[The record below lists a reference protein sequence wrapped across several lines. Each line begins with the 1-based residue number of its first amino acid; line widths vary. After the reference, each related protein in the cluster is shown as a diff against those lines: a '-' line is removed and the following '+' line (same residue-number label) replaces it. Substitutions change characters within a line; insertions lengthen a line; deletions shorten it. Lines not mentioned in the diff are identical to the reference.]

1 MDSINLLKKL
11 PKMDKL
17 LNDNRFDGF
26 SRVILKEA
34 AVRAVADARAAA
46 EKGKEPDT
54 QKIIELTEKIY
65 REITKGSLHRVINA
79 TGVPIHTNLGRS
91 PLPECAADELKEI
104 VCGYS
109 NLEYDT
115 AGGKRGDRYH
125 HVSEYLRMLTGA
137 EDAVVVN
144 NNASA
149 VFLVLNTFAKGKE
162 AIVSRG
168 ELVEIGGSF
177 RVPDVM
183 KQSGA
188 KMVEVGT
195 TNKTRK
201 ADYDNAAT
209 PKTAVM
215 MKVHRSNYE
224 IVGFSEEA
232 SLADVAQ
239 SARETG
245 CVSYYDAGSG
255 QFIKHL
261 PDEICRDRTIPEDVS
276 AGFDLVSFSG
286 DKMTGGCQAGIII
299 GKKSLINKIK
309 KNPLM
314 RMLRVDKMTLAVLQ
328 SVFRLYLT
336 GRANEIPAQHMI
348 SESIESLGLRAAK
361 LAILIGGEVIAT
373 KSTVGGGSCPL
384 AEMKS
389 FGVAVSVKGMSES
402 ALDRHLRRWETPII
416 ARVGERVYFDVR
428 TLDEKDFGIILDAL
442 GALK

>member
-1 MDSINLLKKL
+1 MDNSSLFKKL
-11 PKMDKL
+11 PKMDKIL
-17 LNDNRFDGF
+17 DDNRFSGF
-26 SRVILKEA
+26 TRVILKEA
-34 AVRAVADARAAA
+34 ASRAVASARAAA
-46 EKGKEPDT
+46 EKGKEPDLV
-54 QKIIELTEKIY
+54 KILDATEKIY
-65 REITKGSLHRVINA
+65 HDIEKGSLRRVVNA

-91 PLPECAADELKEI
+91 PLPECAAEELKELI
-104 VCGYS
+104 CGYS

-115 AGGKRGDRYH
+115 ETGKRGDRYH
-125 HVSEYLRMLTGA
+125 HVSEYLRILTGA

-162 AIVSRG
+162 AVVSRG

-239 SARETG
+239 SAQEAG
-245 CVSYYDAGSG
+245 CISYYDAGSG
-255 QFIKHL
+255 QFIKNL
-261 PDEICRDRTIPEDVS
+261 PDEICRDKTIPQDIA

-299 GKKSLINKIK
+299 GKKSLIDKIK
-309 KNPLM
+309 KNQLM

-336 GRANEIPAQHMI
+336 ESHGEIPAQRMM

-361 LAILIGGEVIAT
+361 LSKLIGGEVIAT

-389 FGVAVSVKGMSES
+389 FGVAVSIKGMSES
-402 ALDRHLRRWETPII
+402 ALDRHLRRWKTPII

-428 TLDEKDFGIILDAL
+428 TLDERDFNIIADAL

>member
-11 PKMDKL
+11 PKMDKI
-17 LNDNRFDGF
+17 LNDERFSGLNRT
-26 SRVILKEA
+26 ILKEA
-34 AVRAVADARAAA
+34 AARAVASARADA
-46 EKGKEPDT
+46 EKGKEPDVE
-54 QKIIELTEKIY
+54 KILTETSIIY
-65 REITKGSLHRVINA
+65 RDIEKGSLRRVINA
-79 TGVPIHTNLGRS
+79 TGVPIYTNLGRS
-91 PLPECAADELKEI
+91 PLPECAADELKDL

-115 AGGKRGDRYH
+115 DSGKRGDRYH

-162 AIVSRG
+162 AVVSRG

-201 ADYDNAAT
+201 ADYDNAVT

-232 SLADVAQ
+232 TLSDVAQ
-239 SARETG
+239 SACDAG

-261 PDEICRDRTIPEDVS
+261 PDEICRDKTIPEDIAS
-276 AGFDLVSFSG
+276 GFDIVSFSG
-286 DKMTGGCQAGIII
+286 DKMTGGCQAGIIV
-299 GKKSLINKIK
+299 GKKSLIHKIK

-336 GRANEIPAQHMI
+336 GRANEIPAQRMI
-348 SESIESLGLRAAK
+348 SESIESIGLRAAK
-361 LAILIGGEVIAT
+361 LAALTGGEIIAT

-389 FGVAVSVKGMSES
+389 FGVAVSVKGVSES